1 MAGCG
6 SMKKTNRE
14 PQIRDLL
21 SASGLRP
28 LLESARTRPVLLSWS
43 DVSYGL
49 ERIDTKIPGLS
60 DYIRKCYCRQMLFLI
75 IGFDLILILP
85 WIDTAYMW

>member
-1 MAGCG
+1 MVLVSSQFGEYMAGCG
-6 SMKKTNRE
+6 SMRKTNRE

-49 ERIDTKIPGLS
+49 ERNETETHDLS
-60 DYIRKCYCRQMLFLI
+60 NFIRKCYYYRMIFFI
-75 IGFDLILILP
+75 I
-85 WIDTAYMW
+85 